1 MRLTAELRQLAL
13 THVYTTVP
21 LGDRDE
27 LVELLQEQETPT
39 GHELDPT
46 NSGDAELLE
55 VIAQLG

>member
-1 MRLTAELRQLAL
+1 MTDELRQRTL

-39 GHELDPT
+39 GTELDPT
-46 NSGDAELLE
+46 NSDDARLLE